1 MNSCLIADT
10 TKEERMQIVRDAM
23 ALSTLD
29 AAPPTEDVMALV
41 QLYIDGRLEIADILA
56 VMLNRYHTQYV

>member
-10 TKEERMQIVRDAM
+10 TREERMQIVRDAM

>member
-1 MNSCLIADT
+1 MKSCLIADT